1 MLGWDGTMGGIVG
14 HHTDNSLL
22 GFRVYGG
29 VSFRFA
35 NLAARCETEHH
46 MHSVLSVTCAVFE
59 RPPAATGGGAAGGEG
74 PTQKGASC
82 GGGGEGEAACM
93 QVEKDQRRKVCP
105 VGGRR
110 GDHPYLPSSPSPP
123 SLTSPSLFTLTC
135 PLHPHNFNPPP
146 SPAPLSGGGG
156 ACLAQVRQVGKV
168 WLTETS
174 VALFKRIEK
183 CGIGV
188 GRPFFF
194 HKMLPYQWVP
204 DYQLVETREER
215 CAICDSR

>member
-1 MLGWDGTMGGIVG
+1 
-14 HHTDNSLL
+14 
-22 GFRVYGG
+22 
-29 VSFRFA
+29 
-35 NLAARCETEHH
+35 

-82 GGGGEGEAACM
+82 GGGGEVEAACM

-105 VGGRR
+105 MG
-110 GDHPYLPSSPSPP
+110 GDHPHLDTFPLHPHPP
-123 SLTSPSLFTLTC
+123 SLTSPSLFSPSPAPPPTQFYPSTLTC
-135 PLHPHNFNPPP
+135 PSVRWRRSLPCS
-146 SPAPLSGGGG
+146 SPAS
-156 ACLAQVRQVGKV
+156 RK
-168 WLTETS
+168 S
-174 VALFKRIEK
+174 VADRDKCGPVQANRK